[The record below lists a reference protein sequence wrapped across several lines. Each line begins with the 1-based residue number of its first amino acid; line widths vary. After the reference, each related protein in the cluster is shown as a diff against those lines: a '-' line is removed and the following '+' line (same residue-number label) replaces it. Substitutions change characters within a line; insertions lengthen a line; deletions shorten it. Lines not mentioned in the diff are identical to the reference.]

1 MEFLITESQLK
12 ALLTEE
18 ERSMLGNYMKRLNTF
33 TKQIVNRTFKSYGI
47 NLRML
52 LTWGTA
58 VGGMVLPLDQFLR
71 NQNFDLTEE
80 QRMLVLA
87 GLAFALFFES
97 KRPAMKL
104 FSVIK
109 EEGLEEIFK
118 VGLRKGSQLK
128 DAFINFM
135 SSLGTGSSSFIDTIA
150 YSFMIPIIT
159 DIQSVLMETQDI
171 DEAAILI
178 AERLIASGVV
188 LMSSQSLSETVKKVL
203 ERLK

>member
-1 MEFLITESQLK
+1 MEFLITESQLR

-18 ERSMLGNYMKRLNTF
+18 EKSMLGNYMKQLNTF
-33 TKQIVNRTFKSYGI
+33 TKQIVNRAFKSYGI

-58 VGGMVLPLDQFLR
+58 VGGMVIPLDQFLR
-71 NQNFDLTEE
+71 NQNFDLTED

-87 GLAFALFFES
+87 GLAFSLFFET
-97 KRPAMKL
+97 KRPSMKL

-128 DAFINFM
+128 EAFLNFM
-135 SSLGTGSSSFIDTIA
+135 SSVGTGSSSFIDTIA

-159 DIQSVLMETQDI
+159 DIQSVIMETQDI

-188 LMSSQSLSETVKKVL
+188 LMSSQALTETVKRVL
-203 ERLK
+203 EKLK

>member
-1 MEFLITESQLK
+1 MEFLITESQLRT
-12 ALLTEE
+12 LLTEE
-18 ERSMLGNYMKRLNTF
+18 ERSMFGNYMKRLNTF

-52 LTWGTA
+52 LTWGTS
-58 VGGMVLPLDQFLR
+58 VGGLVLPLDRFLR
-71 NQNFDLTEE
+71 NQNFDLTED

-87 GLAFALFFES
+87 GLAFSLFFES
-97 KRPAMKL
+97 KRPAGKL
-104 FSVIK
+104 FSAIK

-128 DAFINFM
+128 DAFLNFM
-135 SSLGTGSSSFIDTIA
+135 GSLGTGSASFIDTIA

-159 DIQSVLMETQDI
+159 DIQSVLMDTQDI
-171 DEAAILI
+171 NEAAILI

-188 LMSSQSLSETVKKVL
+188 LMSSQALTETVKKVL

>member
-1 MEFLITESQLK
+1 MEFLITESQLR

-18 ERSMLGNYMKRLNTF
+18 EKSMLGTYMKRLNTF
-33 TKQIVNRTFKSYGI
+33 TKQIVNRSFKSYGL

-71 NQNFDLTEE
+71 DQNFNLTED

-87 GLAFALFFES
+87 GLAFSLFFET
-97 KRPAMKL
+97 KRPFIQL
-104 FSVIK
+104 FSAIK
-109 EEGLEEIFK
+109 EEGLEDIFK
-118 VGLRKGSQLK
+118 VGLRKGIQLK
-128 DAFINFM
+128 NAFLNFM
-135 SSLGTGSSSFIDTIA
+135 SSVGAGSAGFLDTIA

-178 AERLIASGVV
+178 AERLFASGIV
-188 LMSSQSLSETVKKVL
+188 LMSSQVLTETVKKVL
-203 ERLK
+203 EKLK

>member
-1 MEFLITESQLK
+1 MEFLITESQLR

-18 ERSMLGNYMKRLNTF
+18 EKSMLGSYMKQLNTF
-33 TKQIVNRTFKSYGI
+33 TKQIVNRAFKSYGI

-58 VGGMVLPLDQFLR
+58 VGGMVIPLDQFLR
-71 NQNFDLTEE
+71 NQNFDLTED

-87 GLAFALFFES
+87 GLAFSLFFET
-97 KRPAMKL
+97 KRPSMKL

-128 DAFINFM
+128 EAFLNFM
-135 SSLGTGSSSFIDTIA
+135 SSVGTGSSSFIDTIA

-159 DIQSVLMETQDI
+159 DIQSVIMETQDI

-188 LMSSQSLSETVKKVL
+188 LMSSQALTETVKKVL
-203 ERLK
+203 EKLK

>member
-1 MEFLITESQLK
+1 MEFLITESQLR

-18 ERSMLGNYMKRLNTF
+18 EKSMLGTYMKRLNSF
-33 TKQIVNRTFKSYGI
+33 TKQIVNRSFKSYGL

-71 NQNFDLTEE
+71 DQNFNLTED

-87 GLAFALFFES
+87 GLAFSLFFET
-97 KRPAMKL
+97 KRPFIQL
-104 FSVIK
+104 FSAIK
-109 EEGLEEIFK
+109 EEGLEDIFK
-118 VGLRKGSQLK
+118 VGLRKGTQLK
-128 DAFINFM
+128 NAFLNFM
-135 SSLGTGSSSFIDTIA
+135 SSVGAGSAGFLDTIA

-178 AERLIASGVV
+178 AERLFASGIV
-188 LMSSQSLSETVKKVL
+188 LMSSQVLTETVKKVL
-203 ERLK
+203 EKLK

>member
-1 MEFLITESQLK
+1 
-12 ALLTEE
+12 
-18 ERSMLGNYMKRLNTF
+18 MLGNYMKRLNTF

-58 VGGMVLPLDQFLR
+58 VGGMVLPLDRFLR
-71 NQNFDLTEE
+71 DQNFDLTED

-87 GLAFALFFES
+87 GLAFSLFFES
-97 KRPAMKL
+97 KRPAGKL
-104 FSVIK
+104 FSAIK

-128 DAFINFM
+128 DAFLNFM
-135 SSLGTGSSSFIDTIA
+135 GSLGTGSASFIDTIA

-159 DIQSVLMETQDI
+159 DIQSVLMETQNI

-188 LMSSQSLSETVKKVL
+188 LMSSQALSETVKKVL

>member
-1 MEFLITESQLK
+1 MEFLITESQLRT
-12 ALLTEE
+12 LLTEE
-18 ERSMLGNYMKRLNTF
+18 DRTMLGSYMKRLNSF

-52 LTWGTA
+52 STWGTS
-58 VGGMVLPLDQFLR
+58 VGGLVLPLDQFLR
-71 NQNFDLTEE
+71 NQNFDLTED

-87 GLAFALFFES
+87 GLAFSLFFES
-97 KRPAMKL
+97 KRPAGKL
-104 FSVIK
+104 FSAIK

-128 DAFINFM
+128 DAFLNFM
-135 SSLGTGSSSFIDTIA
+135 GSLGTGSASFIDTIA

-159 DIQSVLMETQDI
+159 DIQSVLMDTQDI

-188 LMSSQSLSETVKKVL
+188 LMSSQALTETVKKVL
-203 ERLK
+203 EKLK

>member
-1 MEFLITESQLK
+1 MEFLITESQLR

-33 TKQIVNRTFKSYGI
+33 TKQIVNRAFKSYGI

-71 NQNFDLTEE
+71 NQNFDLTED

-128 DAFINFM
+128 DAFLNFM
-135 SSLGTGSSSFIDTIA
+135 SSLGTGSSSFVDTIA

-188 LMSSQSLSETVKKVL
+188 LMSSQALTETVKKVL
-203 ERLK
+203 EKLK

>member
-1 MEFLITESQLK
+1 MEFLITESQLR

-87 GLAFALFFES
+87 GLAFSLFFES
-97 KRPAMKL
+97 KRPVMKL
-104 FSVIK
+104 FSAIK

-128 DAFINFM
+128 DAFLNFM
-135 SSLGTGSSSFIDTIA
+135 GSLGTGSSSFIDTIA

-159 DIQSVLMETQDI
+159 DIQSVIMQTQDI

-178 AERLIASGVV
+178 TERLIASGVV
-188 LMSSQSLSETVKKVL
+188 LMSSQALTETVKKVL
-203 ERLK
+203 EKLK

>member
-1 MEFLITESQLK
+1 MEFLITESQLRT
-12 ALLTEE
+12 LLTEE
-18 ERSMLGNYMKRLNTF
+18 ERSMFGNYMKRLNTF

-52 LTWGTA
+52 LTWGTS
-58 VGGMVLPLDQFLR
+58 VGGLVLPLDRFLR
-71 NQNFDLTEE
+71 NQNFDLTED

-87 GLAFALFFES
+87 GLAFSLFFES
-97 KRPAMKL
+97 KRPAGKL
-104 FSVIK
+104 FSAIK

-128 DAFINFM
+128 DAFLNFM
-135 SSLGTGSSSFIDTIA
+135 GSLGTGSASFIDTIA

-188 LMSSQSLSETVKKVL
+188 LMSSQALTETIKKVL

>member
-1 MEFLITESQLK
+1 MEFLITESQLRT
-12 ALLTEE
+12 LLTEE
-18 ERSMLGNYMKRLNTF
+18 ERSLLGNYMKRLNTF

-87 GLAFALFFES
+87 GLAFSLFFES

-104 FSVIK
+104 FSAIK

-128 DAFINFM
+128 DAFLNFM
-135 SSLGTGSSSFIDTIA
+135 GSLGTGSSSFIDTIA

-159 DIQSVLMETQDI
+159 DIQSVIMQTQDI

-178 AERLIASGVV
+178 TERLIASGIV
-188 LMSSQSLSETVKKVL
+188 LMSSQALTETVKKVL
-203 ERLK
+203 EKLK

>member
-12 ALLTEE
+12 TLLTEE

-71 NQNFDLTEE
+71 DQNFNLTED

-87 GLAFALFFES
+87 GLAFSLFFEI

-104 FSVIK
+104 FSAIK

-128 DAFINFM
+128 NAFLNFM
-135 SSLGTGSSSFIDTIA
+135 ESLGTGTSSFIDTIA

-159 DIQSVLMETQDI
+159 DVQSVFMETQDI

-188 LMSSQSLSETVKKVL
+188 LMSSQALIETVKKVL

>member
-1 MEFLITESQLK
+1 MEFLITESQLR

-18 ERSMLGNYMKRLNTF
+18 ERTMLGGHMKRLNTF

-52 LTWGTA
+52 LTWGTS
-58 VGGMVLPLDQFLR
+58 VGGLVLPLDRFLK
-71 NQNFDLTEE
+71 NQNFDLTED

-87 GLAFALFFES
+87 GLAFSLFFES
-97 KRPAMKL
+97 KRPAGKL
-104 FSVIK
+104 FSAIK

-118 VGLRKGSQLK
+118 VGLRKGRQLK
-128 DAFINFM
+128 DAFLNFM
-135 SSLGTGSSSFIDTIA
+135 GSLGTGSASFIDTIA

-159 DIQSVLMETQDI
+159 DIQSVLMDTQDI

-188 LMSSQSLSETVKKVL
+188 LMSSQALTETVKKVL
-203 ERLK
+203 EKLK

>member
-1 MEFLITESQLK
+1 MEFLITESQLR

-18 ERSMLGNYMKRLNTF
+18 EKSMLGTYMKRLNTF
-33 TKQIVNRTFKSYGI
+33 TKQIVNRSFKSYGL

-71 NQNFDLTEE
+71 DQNFNLTED

-87 GLAFALFFES
+87 GLAFSLFFET
-97 KRPAMKL
+97 KRPFIQL
-104 FSVIK
+104 FSAIK
-109 EEGLEEIFK
+109 KEGLEDIFK
-118 VGLRKGSQLK
+118 VGLRKGTQLK
-128 DAFINFM
+128 NAFLNFM
-135 SSLGTGSSSFIDTIA
+135 SSVGAGSAGFLDTIA

-178 AERLIASGVV
+178 AERLFASGIV
-188 LMSSQSLSETVKKVL
+188 LMSSQVLTETVKKVL
-203 ERLK
+203 EKLK

>member
-1 MEFLITESQLK
+1 MEFLITESQLR

-58 VGGMVLPLDQFLR
+58 VGGMVLPLDRFLR
-71 NQNFDLTEE
+71 DQNFNLTEE

-118 VGLRKGSQLK
+118 AGLRKGSQLK

-188 LMSSQSLSETVKKVL
+188 LMSSQALTETVKKVL

>member
-1 MEFLITESQLK
+1 MEFLITESQLRT
-12 ALLTEE
+12 LLTEE
-18 ERSMLGNYMKRLNTF
+18 ERTMLGSYMKRLNTF

-71 NQNFDLTEE
+71 NQNFDLTED

-128 DAFINFM
+128 DAFLNFM
-135 SSLGTGSSSFIDTIA
+135 SSLGTGFSSFVDTIA

-159 DIQSVLMETQDI
+159 DIQSVLMDTQDI

-188 LMSSQSLSETVKKVL
+188 LMSSQALTETVKKVL
-203 ERLK
+203 EKLK

>member
-1 MEFLITESQLK
+1 MEFLITESQLRT
-12 ALLTEE
+12 LLTEE
-18 ERSMLGNYMKRLNTF
+18 ERTMLGSYMKRLNTF

-52 LTWGTA
+52 LTWGTS
-58 VGGMVLPLDQFLR
+58 VGGLVLPLDRFLK
-71 NQNFDLTEE
+71 NQNFDLTED

-87 GLAFALFFES
+87 GLAFSLFFES
-97 KRPAMKL
+97 KRPAGKL
-104 FSVIK
+104 FSAIK

-128 DAFINFM
+128 DAFLNFM
-135 SSLGTGSSSFIDTIA
+135 GSLGTGSASFIETIA

-159 DIQSVLMETQDI
+159 DIQSVLMDTQDI
-171 DEAAILI
+171 NEAAILI

-188 LMSSQSLSETVKKVL
+188 LMSSQALTETVKKVL

>member
-1 MEFLITESQLK
+1 MEFLITESQLRT
-12 ALLTEE
+12 LLTEE
-18 ERSMLGNYMKRLNTF
+18 ERSMLGSYMKRLNTF

-58 VGGMVLPLDQFLR
+58 VGGLVLPLDRFLR
-71 NQNFDLTEE
+71 DQNFNLTED

-87 GLAFALFFES
+87 GLAFSLFFET

-104 FSVIK
+104 VSAIK

-118 VGLRKGSQLK
+118 IGLRKGSQLK
-128 DAFINFM
+128 DAFLNFM
-135 SSLGTGSSSFIDTIA
+135 GSLGTGSASFIDTIA

-188 LMSSQSLSETVKKVL
+188 LMSSQALTETVKKVL
-203 ERLK
+203 EKLK

>member
-1 MEFLITESQLK
+1 MEFLITESQLR

-18 ERSMLGNYMKRLNTF
+18 EKSMLGNYMKQLNTF
-33 TKQIVNRTFKSYGI
+33 TKQIVNRAFKSYGI

-58 VGGMVLPLDQFLR
+58 VGGMAIPLDQFLR
-71 NQNFDLTEE
+71 NQNFDLTED

-87 GLAFALFFES
+87 GLAFSLFFET
-97 KRPAMKL
+97 KRPSMKL

-128 DAFINFM
+128 EAFLNFM
-135 SSLGTGSSSFIDTIA
+135 SSVGTGSSSFIDTIA

-159 DIQSVLMETQDI
+159 DIQSVIMETQDI

-188 LMSSQSLSETVKKVL
+188 LMSSQALTETVKRVL
-203 ERLK
+203 EKLK

>member
-1 MEFLITESQLK
+1 MEFLITESQLR

-18 ERSMLGNYMKRLNTF
+18 EKSMFGTYMKRLNSF
-33 TKQIVNRTFKSYGI
+33 TKQIVNRSFKSYGL

-71 NQNFDLTEE
+71 NQNFNLTED

-87 GLAFALFFES
+87 GLAFSLFFET
-97 KRPAMKL
+97 KRPFIQL
-104 FSVIK
+104 FSAIK
-109 EEGLEEIFK
+109 EEGLEDIFK
-118 VGLRKGSQLK
+118 VGLRKGTQLK
-128 DAFINFM
+128 NAFLNFM
-135 SSLGTGSSSFIDTIA
+135 SSVGAGSAGFLDTIA

-178 AERLIASGVV
+178 AERLFASGIV
-188 LMSSQSLSETVKKVL
+188 LMSSQVLTETVKKVL
-203 ERLK
+203 EKLK

>member
-1 MEFLITESQLK
+1 MEFLITESQLR

-87 GLAFALFFES
+87 GLAFSLFFES

-104 FSVIK
+104 FSAIK

-128 DAFINFM
+128 DAFLNFM
-135 SSLGTGSSSFIDTIA
+135 GSLGTGSSSFIDTIA

-159 DIQSVLMETQDI
+159 DIQSVIMQTQDI

-178 AERLIASGVV
+178 TERLIASGIV
-188 LMSSQSLSETVKKVL
+188 LMSSQALTETVKKVL
-203 ERLK
+203 EKLK

>member
-1 MEFLITESQLK
+1 MEFLITESQLR

-18 ERSMLGNYMKRLNTF
+18 EKSMLGNYMKQLNTF
-33 TKQIVNRTFKSYGI
+33 TKQIVNRAFKSYGI

-58 VGGMVLPLDQFLR
+58 VGGMVIPLDQFLR
-71 NQNFDLTEE
+71 NQNFDLTED

-87 GLAFALFFES
+87 GLAFSLFFET
-97 KRPAMKL
+97 KRPSMKL

-128 DAFINFM
+128 EAFLNFM
-135 SSLGTGSSSFIDTIA
+135 SSVGTGSSSFIDTIA

-159 DIQSVLMETQDI
+159 DIQSVIMETQDI

-188 LMSSQSLSETVKKVL
+188 LMSSQALTETVKKIL
-203 ERLK
+203 EKLK

>member
-1 MEFLITESQLK
+1 MEFLITESQLR

-18 ERSMLGNYMKRLNTF
+18 EKSMLGSYMKQLNTF
-33 TKQIVNRTFKSYGI
+33 TKQIVNRAFKSYGI

-58 VGGMVLPLDQFLR
+58 VGGMVIPLDQFLR
-71 NQNFDLTEE
+71 NQNFDLTED

-87 GLAFALFFES
+87 GLAFSLFFET
-97 KRPAMKL
+97 KRPSMKL

-128 DAFINFM
+128 EAFLNFM
-135 SSLGTGSSSFIDTIA
+135 SSVGTGSSSFIDTIA

-159 DIQSVLMETQDI
+159 DIQSVIMETQDI

-188 LMSSQSLSETVKKVL
+188 LMSSQALTETVKRVL
-203 ERLK
+203 EKLK

>member
-1 MEFLITESQLK
+1 MEFLITESQLRT
-12 ALLTEE
+12 LLTEE
-18 ERSMLGNYMKRLNTF
+18 EKSMLGTYMKRLNSF
-33 TKQIVNRTFKSYGI
+33 TKQIVNRSFKSYGL

-71 NQNFDLTEE
+71 DQNFNLTED

-87 GLAFALFFES
+87 GLAFSLFFET
-97 KRPAMKL
+97 KRPFIQL
-104 FSVIK
+104 FSAIK
-109 EEGLEEIFK
+109 EEGLEDIFK
-118 VGLRKGSQLK
+118 VGLRKGTQLK
-128 DAFINFM
+128 NAFLNFM
-135 SSLGTGSSSFIDTIA
+135 SSVGAGSAGFLDTIA

-178 AERLIASGVV
+178 AERLFASGIV
-188 LMSSQSLSETVKKVL
+188 LMSSQVLTETVKKVL
-203 ERLK
+203 EKLK

>member
-1 MEFLITESQLK
+1 MEFLITESQLRT
-12 ALLTEE
+12 LLTEE

-97 KRPAMKL
+97 KRPAIKL
-104 FSVIK
+104 FSTIK

-128 DAFINFM
+128 DAFLNFM
-135 SSLGTGSSSFIDTIA
+135 SSLGIGSSAFIDTIA

-159 DIQSVLMETQDI
+159 DIQSVIMQTQDI

-178 AERLIASGVV
+178 TERLIASGVV
-188 LMSSQSLSETVKKVL
+188 LLSSQALTEIVKKVL
-203 ERLK
+203 EKLK

>member
-1 MEFLITESQLK
+1 MEFLITESQLRT
-12 ALLTEE
+12 LLTEE
-18 ERSMLGNYMKRLNTF
+18 ERSMFGNYMKRLNTF

-52 LTWGTA
+52 LTWGTS
-58 VGGMVLPLDQFLR
+58 VGGLVLPLDRFLR
-71 NQNFDLTEE
+71 NQNFDLTED

-87 GLAFALFFES
+87 GLAFSLFFES
-97 KRPAMKL
+97 KRPAGKL
-104 FSVIK
+104 FSAIK

-128 DAFINFM
+128 DAFLNFM
-135 SSLGTGSSSFIDTIA
+135 GSLGTGSSSFIDTIA

-159 DIQSVLMETQDI
+159 DIQSVLMDTQDI

-188 LMSSQSLSETVKKVL
+188 LMSSQALTETVKKVL

>member
-1 MEFLITESQLK
+1 MEFLITESQLRT
-12 ALLTEE
+12 LLTEE
-18 ERSMLGNYMKRLNTF
+18 GRSMLGNYMKRLNTF

-58 VGGMVLPLDQFLR
+58 VGGLVLPLDRFLR
-71 NQNFDLTEE
+71 NQNFDLTED

-87 GLAFALFFES
+87 GLAFSLFFET

-104 FSVIK
+104 FSAIK
-109 EEGLEEIFK
+109 DEGLEEIFK

-128 DAFINFM
+128 DAFLNFM
-135 SSLGTGSSSFIDTIA
+135 GSLGTGSASFIDTIA

-159 DIQSVLMETQDI
+159 DIQSVLMDTQDI

-178 AERLIASGVV
+178 VERLIASGVV
-188 LMSSQSLSETVKKVL
+188 LMSSQALTETVKKVL
-203 ERLK
+203 EKLK

>member
-1 MEFLITESQLK
+1 MEFLITESQLRT
-12 ALLTEE
+12 LLTEE
-18 ERSMLGNYMKRLNTF
+18 ERSMFGNYMKRLNTF

-58 VGGMVLPLDQFLR
+58 VGGMVLPLDRFLR
-71 NQNFDLTEE
+71 DQNFDLTED

-87 GLAFALFFES
+87 GLAFSLFFES
-97 KRPAMKL
+97 KRPAGKL
-104 FSVIK
+104 FSAIK

-128 DAFINFM
+128 DAFLNFM
-135 SSLGTGSSSFIDTIA
+135 GSLGTGSASFIDTIA

-159 DIQSVLMETQDI
+159 DIQSVLMDTQDI

-188 LMSSQSLSETVKKVL
+188 LMSSQALTETVKKVL

>member
-1 MEFLITESQLK
+1 MEFLITESQLR

-18 ERSMLGNYMKRLNTF
+18 EKSMLGTYMKRLNTF
-33 TKQIVNRTFKSYGI
+33 TKQIVNRSFKSYGL

-71 NQNFDLTEE
+71 DQNFNLTED

-87 GLAFALFFES
+87 GLAFSLFFET
-97 KRPAMKL
+97 KRPFIQL

-109 EEGLEEIFK
+109 EEGLEDIFK
-118 VGLRKGSQLK
+118 VGLRKGTQLK
-128 DAFINFM
+128 NAFLNFM
-135 SSLGTGSSSFIDTIA
+135 SSVGAGSAGFLDTIA

-171 DEAAILI
+171 DEAEILI
-178 AERLIASGVV
+178 AERLFASGIV
-188 LMSSQSLSETVKKVL
+188 LMSSQVLTETVKKVL
-203 ERLK
+203 EKLK

>member
-1 MEFLITESQLK
+1 MEFLITESQLRT
-12 ALLTEE
+12 LLTEE
-18 ERSMLGNYMKRLNTF
+18 ERTMLGSYMKRLNTF

-58 VGGMVLPLDQFLR
+58 VGGLVLPLDRFLR
-71 NQNFDLTEE
+71 DQNFDLTED

-87 GLAFALFFES
+87 GLAFSLFFES
-97 KRPAMKL
+97 KRPAGKL
-104 FSVIK
+104 FSAIK

-128 DAFINFM
+128 DAFLNFM
-135 SSLGTGSSSFIDTIA
+135 GSLGTGSASFIDTIA

-188 LMSSQSLSETVKKVL
+188 LMSSQALTETVKKVL
-203 ERLK
+203 EKLK

>member
-1 MEFLITESQLK
+1 MEFLITESQLR

-18 ERSMLGNYMKRLNTF
+18 EKSMLGTYMKRLNTF
-33 TKQIVNRTFKSYGI
+33 TKQIVNRSFKSYGL

-71 NQNFDLTEE
+71 DQNFNLTED

-87 GLAFALFFES
+87 GLAFSLFFET
-97 KRPAMKL
+97 KRPFIQL
-104 FSVIK
+104 FSAIK
-109 EEGLEEIFK
+109 EEGLEDIFK
-118 VGLRKGSQLK
+118 VGLRKGTQLK
-128 DAFINFM
+128 NAFLNFM
-135 SSLGTGSSSFIDTIA
+135 SSVGAGSAGFLDTIA

-178 AERLIASGVV
+178 AERLFASGIV
-188 LMSSQSLSETVKKVL
+188 LMSSQVLTETVKKVL
-203 ERLK
+203 EKLK

>member
-1 MEFLITESQLK
+1 MEFLITESQLR

-18 ERSMLGNYMKRLNTF
+18 EKSMLGTYMKRLNSF
-33 TKQIVNRTFKSYGI
+33 TKQIVNRSFKSYGL

-71 NQNFDLTEE
+71 DQNFNLTED

-87 GLAFALFFES
+87 GLAFSLFFET
-97 KRPAMKL
+97 KRPFIQL

-109 EEGLEEIFK
+109 EEGLEDIFK
-118 VGLRKGSQLK
+118 VGLRKGTQLK
-128 DAFINFM
+128 NAFLNFM
-135 SSLGTGSSSFIDTIA
+135 SSVGAGSAGFLDTIA

-178 AERLIASGVV
+178 AERLFASGIV
-188 LMSSQSLSETVKKVL
+188 LMSSQVLTETVKKVL
-203 ERLK
+203 EKLK